1 MTISSN
7 VSSLQSSSILTPAT
21 DQSQRSI
28 LEATPLTPLGED
40 VLWIIFSR
48 LDITE
53 VGRCARVC
61 RQWNEITKCDS
72 IWKPCALKNALGKR
86 VWDNNIGIVEN
97 EPRLKIDGRELSWK
111 EACQIMKAPCQFAP
125 GRVEQNQTLLLIPK
139 TINCQ
144 QFTINY
150 FRTLLEKASKPT
162 CFNFISPQIAAQL
175 GNIPIEESYWV
186 LATNTVVE
194 GTSGLEPQLQRVLI
208 NERGKGQYRSPR
220 AIEHI
225 AFIILGYEDGRA
237 CGYGPLTWGRSIDRA
252 KIEQWDYPVVV
263 KFAPAAP
270 GSPCGVD
277 VNLSIIDIGI
287 DGSGC
292 LRKF

>member
-1 MTISSN
+1 MTIRTIASMPISPN
-7 VSSLQSSSILTPAT
+7 K
-21 DQSQRSI
+21 
-28 LEATPLTPLGED
+28 D
-40 VLWIIFSR
+40 VMLIIFSR

-61 RQWNEITKCDS
+61 RQWNEITKDDS
-72 IWKPCALKNALGKR
+72 IWKPRALKNALGKR
-86 VWDNNIGIVEN
+86 VWDNNIGTVEG

-111 EACQIMKAPCQFAP
+111 EACQILKAPCQFAL

-139 TINCQ
+139 TINGQ

-150 FRTLLEKASKPT
+150 FKTLLEKASKPT
-162 CFNFISPQIAAQL
+162 RFAYITPETVAQL

-194 GTSGLEPQLQRVLI
+194 GTRSQSLQAQRNLI
-208 NERGKGQYRSPR
+208 NKRGKGQYRLPR

-225 AFIILGYEDGRA
+225 AFIILGYEDGREP
-237 CGYGPLTWGRSIDRA
+237 GYGRNPTAYSRSIDTV
-252 KIEQWDYPVVV
+252 KIQQCHRPVVV
-263 KFAPAAP
+263 GRFAPAAP
-270 GSPCGVD
+270 GSPGGVD
-277 VNLSIIDIGI
+277 VSISVLD
-287 DGSGC
+287 DECYGSGG